1 MLQPEV
7 ARDVMRTTEVD
18 ISRNIAEKAKHFYN
32 DENRWGRESLPEFK
46 EQIDEWLQLL
56 SVQHSGVVAE
66 LGCGR
71 GAFRYLAAR
80 YCYIGL
86 DISFRALSRYV
97 APSNAVQA
105 DIESL
110 PVASRSVDFVLSV
123 STLEHVPHPEYA
135 LAEIHRILKPGGVV
149 FLAPAWFCRPWA
161 AKGLRIR
168 RYRELGLADKLRK
181 ALIPL
186 RNNLL
191 WRSAFV
197 IPSRLFREIQFR
209 WSSGLWRFRYTRLS
223 PNLTDYIDTDCDAFS
238 SLDPHE
244 AVLLFLR
251 WGYEVPSASS
261 FLRRLFLRHVPVVVR
276 KPSSLGQ
283 QNDERRFDRKGGLT

>member
-1 MLQPEV
+1 MTV
-7 ARDVMRTTEVD
+7 DVD

-32 DENRWGRESLPEFK
+32 EGDENRWGRESLPEFK

-97 APSNAVQA
+97 APGNAVQA

-123 STLEHVPHPEYA
+123 STLEHVPHPERV
-135 LAEIHRILKPGGVV
+135 LVEIHRILKPGGVA

-161 AKGLRIR
+161 AKGLPVKS
-168 RYRELGLADKLRK
+168 YGELSLADKVWKL
-181 ALIPL
+181 LIPL

-197 IPSRLFREIQFR
+197 IPRRLFREIQFR
-209 WSSGLWRFRYTRLS
+209 WSSGPWRFRYTRLS
-223 PNLTDYIDTDCDAFS
+223 PNLTEYIYTDCDAFS

-244 AVLLFLR
+244 AVLWFLR
-251 WGYEVPSASS
+251 SGCEAPSASS
-261 FLRRLFLRHVPVVVR
+261 FFRRVFLRNVAVVVK
-276 KPSSLGQ
+276 KPAHQ
-283 QNDERRFDRKGGLT
+283 PTER

>member
-1 MLQPEV
+1 
-7 ARDVMRTTEVD
+7 MRSAEVD
-18 ISRNIAEKAKHFYN
+18 SSPNIAGKARRFYN
-32 DENRWGRESLPEFK
+32 AGDEKRWGRESLPEFE
-46 EQIDEWLQLL
+46 EQVDEWLRW
-56 SVQHSGVVAE
+56 SNVDHTGVVAE

-71 GAFRYLAAR
+71 GAFHYLAAR

-86 DISFRALSRYV
+86 DISFEVLSRYM
-97 APSNAVQA
+97 APRNAIQA
-105 DIESL
+105 DIENL
-110 PVASRSVDFVLSV
+110 PVASGSVDFALSIA
-123 STLEHVPHPEYA
+123 TLEHVPHPEYV

-161 AKGLRIR
+161 AKGLTIR
-168 RYRELGLADKLRK
+168 RYRDLGLADKLRK

-197 IPSRLFREIQFR
+197 IPRRLFREIQFR

-223 PNLTDYIDTDCDAFS
+223 PNLTEYIYTDCDALS

-251 WGYEVPSASS
+251 WGYEVPSGSS
-261 FLRRLFLRHVPVVVR
+261 FSRRLFLRHVPVVVK
-276 KPSSLGQ
+276 KPSSSVNRTTREGPTAIGVDL
-283 QNDERRFDRKGGLT
+283 NP